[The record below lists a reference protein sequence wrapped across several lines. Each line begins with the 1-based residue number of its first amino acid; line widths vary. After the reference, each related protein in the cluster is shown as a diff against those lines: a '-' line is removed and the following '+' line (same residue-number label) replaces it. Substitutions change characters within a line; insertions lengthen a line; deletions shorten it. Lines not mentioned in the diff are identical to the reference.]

1 MPYLEMCRQHRDRA
15 IRVIDREARK
25 RDGAE
30 HSQSMIQLMSVLFR
44 MSKWFHMQRVLLGKL
59 AR

>member
-1 MPYLEMCRQHRDRA
+1 M
-15 IRVIDREARK
+15 IDRDARK

-30 HSQSMIQLMSVLFR
+30 HSQNMIQLMSVLFR
-44 MSKWFHMQRVLLGKL
+44 MSKCFHMQRVLLGKL